1 MIITCYYKKS
11 CENTCFVVIFPFL
24 MENSS
29 FVIIYNP
36 KFHSILFFHS
46 GAFHAQ
52 GVDIHPVKIYRFYV
66 KFNKNMVSNVITGIM
81 IQKKIIK
88 KQKKNKGY
96 TLSRY

>member
-1 MIITCYYKKS
+1 M
-11 CENTCFVVIFPFL
+11 VIFPFL
-24 MENSS
+24 MENGS

-52 GVDIHPVKIYRFYV
+52 GMDIHPVKIYRFYL

-88 KQKKNKGY
+88 KQKKRLHFEQILVNFPFNSLPLI
-96 TLSRY
+96 TF

>member
-1 MIITCYYKKS
+1 
-11 CENTCFVVIFPFL
+11 
-24 MENSS
+24 MENGS

-52 GVDIHPVKIYRFYV
+52 GMDIHPVKIYRFYL

-81 IQKKIIK
+81 IKKKIIK
-88 KQKKNKGY
+88 KQKKRLHFEQILVNFPFNSLPLITFWPMLK
-96 TLSRY
+96 R